1 MTGNGTSG
9 SKVTDVAIIGAG
21 PYGLS
26 LAAHLRSLGRETRVF
41 GDPMKLWRKHMPKGM
56 HLKSEGFASSLYD
69 PGATFTLAHFCA
81 ENSIAYADIG
91 LPVALDTFSRYGM
104 AFQSRFVPD
113 VENRI
118 VTGLHRHPDGF
129 EIDFADGEV
138 VVARRVVVAVGVAH
152 FAYMPPELDGFPAD
166 LVSHSSHHHELDKF
180 AGLEVAVICAGASA
194 IDIAALLH
202 AAGANTSLVARVRQ
216 LAFQNPP
223 DPPDKPRSL
232 KQRVRWPI
240 TGIGHG
246 WKSYLCAEM
255 PLVFRH
261 LPESTRLNIVR
272 THLGPAPCWFTKDEV
287 VGKVAMHLGTSIEKV
302 EPDGNRVRLHLRGS
316 DGTMEELVVDH
327 VIAGTGYRP
336 DLRRLAFIQDDLRES
351 IALVGQTPSLS
362 SNFESSVPGLY
373 FVGPISANTFGPLS
387 RFAYGAGF
395 ASQRVVGGI
404 ATTH

>member
-9 SKVTDVAIIGAG
+9 SKVTDIAIIGAG

-69 PGATFTLAHFCA
+69 PGATYTLAHFCA
-81 ENSIAYADIG
+81 ENAIAYADIG

-118 VTGLHRHPDGF
+118 VTGLRRHTDGF

-138 VVARRVVVAVGVAH
+138 VVARRVVIAVGVVH
-152 FAYMPPELDGFPAD
+152 FAYMPAELDGLPAD
-166 LVSHSSHHHELDKF
+166 LASHSSHHHELDKF
-180 AGLEVAVICAGASA
+180 AGLEVAVIGAGASA

-202 AAGANTSLVARVRQ
+202 AAGANTSLVARVPNWHSKVR
-216 LAFQNPP
+216 LIRWTAAFIEA
-223 DPPDKPRSL
+223 R
-232 KQRVRWPI
+232 RMRWPI

-255 PLVFRH
+255 PLCSGICR
-261 LPESTRLNIVR
+261 
-272 THLGPAPCWFTKDEV
+272 K
-287 VGKVAMHLGTSIEKV
+287 
-302 EPDGNRVRLHLRGS
+302 
-316 DGTMEELVVDH
+316 
-327 VIAGTGYRP
+327 RP
-336 DLRRLAFIQDDLRES
+336 
-351 IALVGQTPSLS
+351 G
-362 SNFESSVPGLY
+362 
-373 FVGPISANTFGPLS
+373 
-387 RFAYGAGF
+387 
-395 ASQRVVGGI
+395 
-404 ATTH
+404 